1 MADVQQHITQ
11 ARQEL
16 SRAFSSVQG
25 RYDYGN
31 LPDMHPNSPDHMAL
45 LDMILQRANAA
56 SDVVKRVQPEW
67 RKIAHNMEAFVP
79 LNDAETLT
87 KNADY
92 RRPVRVVVPLSYAT
106 SEALKTTMTSV
117 FLRNPIHPLRGRG
130 PEDQFGALL
139 LERLL
144 QAQSQ
149 WFKEFLSWHT
159 IWNDAF
165 SFSLGIGE
173 TRWERRYVRRMQ
185 DEQVDAVLRALRE
198 ETGSSLGEAEG
209 DIIRFFADELLYEG
223 QRLVP
228 IDPFNWLPDPNV
240 SPNDIQDSEHLG
252 YTWHWNAMDLLSEE
266 AEPQT
271 DYFNGIF
278 ARMMADSG
286 LAKSNLCGDM
296 DTGRGERWD
305 LENAR
310 DTIRAPHSNRID
322 CLQQYV
328 KLIPSEWGLGD
339 ARVPEIWDFCVVG
352 DRVIIKAQKS
362 KYAHGM
368 YPITVCAP
376 TTNGHDVLPVSM
388 IATTFGLQEAIDFY
402 VSSHV
407 ANVRKALNDMFV
419 VDTSAV
425 EWQDLLNPGPGML
438 IRLKSHVAGSGNID
452 QYIKQF
458 QVNDVTSNHQR
469 DAAGLMTILK
479 ETIGTT
485 DITQGNLQQLPERPT
500 AKLGGA
506 AMSRAMSRLN
516 MVAMKIGSQS
526 MYDVGFQGAFNTQQF
541 MSQTTAVETIGRY
554 EGLLKKIFNGA
565 SSVQA
570 TIANINVAFDM
581 IPLDGSVPGMENVE
595 AHTEIMRTLLQVP
608 GVGERIAAG
617 MDLPRFFAN
626 WMRLAGATN
635 ALDFFNPDNAQMP
648 GAQVLPDEQVAQEA
662 QAGNIVPVG
671 RAA

>member
-1 MADVQQHITQ
+1 MADVLKHTQ
-11 ARQEL
+11 ETRQNL
-16 SRAFSSVQG
+16 TRAFSSIQG

-31 LPDMHPNSPDHMAL
+31 LPDMHPNSSDHMVL
-45 LDMILQRANAA
+45 LDMILQRAHAA

-87 KNADY
+87 KNTDY
-92 RRPVRVVVPLSYAT
+92 RRPVRLVVPLSFAT
-106 SEALKTTMTSV
+106 AEALKTTMTSI
-117 FLRNPIHPLRGRG
+117 FLKNPIHPIKGRG

-144 QAQSQ
+144 QAQSV

-173 TRWERRYVRRMQ
+173 TKWERRYVRRMQ
-185 DEQVDAVLRALRE
+185 DEQVDSVLRALRAE
-198 ETGSSLGEAEG
+198 KGSPLGEAEG
-209 DIIRFFADELLYEG
+209 DIIRFFADELLFEG
-223 QRLVP
+223 QRLRP

-240 SPNDIQDSEHLG
+240 TPNEIQDSEFLG
-252 YTWHWNAMDLLSEE
+252 YVWHWNAMDLLSEE
-266 AEPQT
+266 TEPDT
-271 DYFNGIF
+271 EYFNGLF
-278 ARMMADSG
+278 ARMLADAG
-286 LAKSNLCGDM
+286 LGKSMLAGDT

-305 LENAR
+305 IENIR
-310 DTIRAPHSNRID
+310 DTIREPFSNRLDLVQMYI
-322 CLQQYV
+322 
-328 KLIPSEWGLGD
+328 KLIPMEWGLSHGNS
-339 ARVPEIWDFCVVG
+339 PEIWDFCVAG
-352 DRVIIKAQKS
+352 DRVIIKAQRS
-362 KYAHGM
+362 KFAHGM

-376 TTNGHDVLPVSM
+376 TTNGHDVLPVSL

-407 ANVRKALNDMFV
+407 ANVRKALNDMFI
-419 VDTSAV
+419 VDTSAI
-425 EWQDLLNPGPGML
+425 EWEDLLNPGPGML
-438 IRLKSHVAGSGNID
+438 VRLKSHVAGSGNID

-458 QVNDVTSNHQR
+458 QVTDVTKNHQK
-469 DAAGLMTILK
+469 DAQGLMQMLK
-479 ETIGTT
+479 ETTGTT
-485 DITQGNLQQLPERPT
+485 DITQGNLQQMPDRPT

-506 AMSRAMSRLN
+506 AMNRAMSRLN
-516 MVAMKIGSQS
+516 MVAMKIGAQS
-526 MYDVGFQGAFNTQQF
+526 VYDVGFQGAFNTQQF

-570 TIANINVAFDM
+570 TIANINVAFDV
-581 IPLDGSVPGMENVE
+581 IPLDGSVPGLENVE
-595 AHTEIMRTLLQVP
+595 AHTEIMRTLLTVP

-635 ALDFFNPDNAQMP
+635 ALDFFNPDNAQLQ
-648 GAQVLPDEQVAQEA
+648 GAQVLPDEEVAAQA
-662 QAGNIVPVG
+662 QAGNIVPFAE
-671 RAA
+671 AA